1 MAILDYHQNK
11 QTFIWNVIYCRFCGW
26 LKTAYFGDFNKYG
39 KGHSVERVVELKR
52 EKRSIF
58 WSISEC
64 SRVEPISTDKKPL
77 HYLQIAH

>member
-1 MAILDYHQNK
+1 MSFL
-11 QTFIWNVIYCRFCGW
+11 W

-39 KGHSVERVVELKR
+39 KGHSVEHVVELKR

-64 SRVEPISTDKKPL
+64 SGVEPISTDKKPSQ
-77 HYLQIAH
+77 YLQICALGKLKARGFSFYNFV